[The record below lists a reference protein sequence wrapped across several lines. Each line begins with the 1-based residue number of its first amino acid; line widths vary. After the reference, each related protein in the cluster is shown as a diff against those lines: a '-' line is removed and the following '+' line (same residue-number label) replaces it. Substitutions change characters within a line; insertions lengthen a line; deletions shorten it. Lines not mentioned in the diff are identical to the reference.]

1 MVERKTTR
9 SYRIDGADYVAIKT
23 DEFINGKD
31 KKIIQTM
38 EEHNISME
46 EIDEV
51 IDTLA
56 DAELEKVNTERDKLT
71 HELQDLKTEIKDD
84 IKTNKYLKFKE
95 QKYQD
100 KLKKMFSILSKEKTI
115 MTGESRMKELDAVND
130 DIVTWKTQFIQM
142 KAMINNPHLHK
153 K

>member
-31 KKIIQTM
+31 KKIVQTM

-56 DAELEKVNTERDKLT
+56 DAELEKVNAERDKLT
-71 HELQDLKTEIKDD
+71 HELGWKPTDTADRLVIFTESLETLTFLEERLLKDL
-84 IKTNKYLKFKE
+84 
-95 QKYQD
+95 
-100 KLKKMFSILSKEKTI
+100 KLKKKQII
-115 MTGESRMKELDAVND
+115 
-130 DIVTWKTQFIQM
+130 
-142 KAMINNPHLHK
+142 PP
-153 K
+153 